1 MGEEGGVVD
10 AKDGGEARGGDLGG
24 SRAAADGVLDAVE
37 GEFAAEEVEE
47 LAGGRCRDKRLVV

>member
-24 SRAAADGVLDAVE
+24 SRTAADGVLDAVE
-37 GEFAAEEVEE
+37 GGFATEEIK
-47 LAGGRCRDKRLVV
+47 LLTGGGSRD